1 MNPFQE
7 SCTAQEK
14 WTEGKQTKQPSPV
27 DHIAAALGAGQA
39 IFMLI
44 SAKNDVV
51 VGNRPRPDA
60 EKSPDA
66 PMA

>member
-27 DHIAAALGAGQA
+27 DHIATALGAGQA
-39 IFMLI
+39 ISMLSFSEEMI
-44 SAKNDVV
+44 SW
-51 VGNRPRPDA
+51 
-60 EKSPDA
+60 
-66 PMA
+66 